1 MWFHVASLRVCFTY
15 VIMWNDGVG
24 YNAKNEISSEIHVH
38 VSSQIFQSYQSHLL
52 HAFNYRTYK

>member
-24 YNAKNEISSEIHVH
+24 YNAKNEISI
-38 VSSQIFQSYQSHLL
+38 
-52 HAFNYRTYK
+52 AFLELSVTSIARF